1 MERKNVAIIVLAV
14 ALVASGVGNI
24 ILGVMISP
32 PPSREQILLQGTA
45 AGIPDMDPAYAY
57 DTASINVI
65 NQVCEGLM
73 KIDLDDPQYG
83 PAPSLATAMP
93 SVSPDGKIF
102 NFTLRQGVTFHDG
115 TVFNATAAKW
125 NFDRINQFLNYSGNS
140 YLPAPFNV
148 PLPASVPVTQ
158 WGGLIETPDGDPL
171 INQTNILSEF
181 EFQIVLNEPKGPFLG
196 ILAYAGMYFLSPGA
210 TPANDYL
217 QAAYSRLVGTGPF
230 IFDSFTPDVDI
241 RFHANPNYWRGEAII
256 QDLIMVQIEDETTRN
271 QALLAQEVDI
281 ITAPEDAFLLQFE
294 ADPELTVYRGGAT
307 TSTEYVMLDCVYM
320 NVTMRK
326 AMSYALDYNFII
338 TETLNGQAVRLGSP
352 LPAPVPFAN
361 TTKDFPTYDVLQA
374 RTILKNAG
382 IVPGAA
388 PLNSNPADTW
398 WQTKTTGDPIASW
411 NYTWNSENSDRGEI
425 GNKYKADMA
434 AIGIDITVI
443 GQAWGIVITKQV
455 LYPEQLEVYSMGWVQ
470 DYNDPENY
478 MTPFFSN
485 ISVINGMRYYEPDVE
500 ALIRSGA
507 SEVDP
512 LVRAVIYDDIQE
524 LMIERDYP
532 ALWIFSPINN
542 DAYVSV
548 LQGWVP
554 NDVAFNN
561 FYTCYF

>member
-1 MERKNVAIIVLAV
+1 MEKKNVAIIILAV

-24 ILGVMISP
+24 ILGVLLVP
-32 PPSREQILLQGTA
+32 PPTREQILLQGTS

-83 PAPSLATAMP
+83 PAPSLATDFP
-93 SVSPDGKIF
+93 TVSSDSLTY
-102 NFTLRQGVTFHDG
+102 NFTLRQGVYFHDG
-115 TVFNATAAKW
+115 TLFNATAAKW
-125 NFDRINQFLNYSGNS
+125 NLDRINQFLNYSGNDW
-140 YLPAPFNV
+140 LPAPFNV
-148 PLPASVPVTQ
+148 PLPATVPVSQ
-158 WGGLIETPDGDPL
+158 WGGLIETPDGLPL
-171 INQTNILSEF
+171 INETIILSEY
-181 EFQIVLNEPKGPFLG
+181 ELQIVLNEPKGPFLG
-196 ILAYAGMYFLSPGA
+196 ILAYAGMYFLSPTA

-241 RFHANPNYWRGEAII
+241 RFHAYPDYWRGEATI
-256 QDLIMVQIEDETTRN
+256 QQLIMVQIEDETTRN
-271 QALLAQEVDI
+271 QALLSKEVDI
-281 ITAPEDAFLLQFE
+281 ITAPEDAFLNQFE
-294 ADPELTVYRGGAT
+294 ADPEITLYRGGAT
-307 TSTEYVMLDCVYM
+307 TNTEYVMLDCIYM

-326 AMSYALDYNFII
+326 AMSYALDYDFII
-338 TETLNGQAVRLGSP
+338 DETLNGQAVRLKSP

-361 TTKDFPTYDVLQA
+361 ESKDYPVYDVSYA
-374 RTILKNAG
+374 RQILKDAG

-388 PLNSNPADTW
+388 PINDNPADTW
-398 WQTKTTGDPIASW
+398 WQTKTTSDPIASW
-411 NYTWNSENSDRGEI
+411 NYTWNTENSDRGEI

-434 AIGIDITVI
+434 AIGIAITVI
-443 GQAWGIVITKQV
+443 GEAWGIVIGKQV
-455 LYPEQLEVYSMGWVQ
+455 LHQEQLEVYSMGWVQ

-500 ALIRSGA
+500 ALIRGGA
-507 SEVDP
+507 SEPDQ
-512 LVRAVIYDDIQE
+512 LVRAGIYDQIQE

-542 DAYVSV
+542 DAYVTA
-548 LQGWVP
+548 LKGWVP
-554 NDVAFNN
+554 NDVMFNN